1 MKLLFVQRQIACFLA
16 VLLAIPASAVYGA
29 QAQET
34 APQQQVSNTSDPQQ
48 PGPQLATPPQ
58 DGQDQGASSS
68 AAGSD
73 QNRAPVGT
81 AAAPYE
87 RSSGVS
93 ATRPAGAVI
102 APAKQRRVRQIFIK
116 VGILV
121 GAGAAIA
128 AVAMLSH
135 SSPSTPH

>member
-1 MKLLFVQRQIACFLA
+1 MKLLFVQRQIGCCLA
-16 VLLAIPASAVYGA
+16 VLLAMPASAVYAA
-29 QAQET
+29 QVQQTAAQ
-34 APQQQVSNTSDPQQ
+34 PQVPTSSDSQQ
-48 PGPQLATPPQ
+48 PAAQLATRPQ
-58 DGQDQGASSS
+58 EGQDQGTSNA
-68 AAGSD
+68 AAGAD

-87 RSSGVS
+87 KASGVS

>member
-1 MKLLFVQRQIACFLA
+1 MKLLFVQRPIACFLA
-16 VLLAIPASAVYGA
+16 VLLAIPASSAYGA

-48 PGPQLATPPQ
+48 PGPQLATRTQ
-58 DGQDQGASSS
+58 DAQDQGASSS